1 MFWSASG
8 ATLQLPEL
16 TKAELHDPLSGEQQ
30 TLQGQAGL
38 SVKAKPGLQM
48 LVW

>member
-16 TKAELHDPLSGEQQ
+16 TQAELHDPLTGQQQ
-30 TLQGQAGL
+30 TLQGANGL
-38 SVKAKPGLQM
+38 SVQAKPGLQM